1 MGRLRLRLYIPG
13 KIWYDIGNKGRNME
27 KQIKAQKEMQIYL
40 NREFVQDGT
49 MFFEIFG
56 QD

>member
-1 MGRLRLRLYIPG
+1 
-13 KIWYDIGNKGRNME
+13 ME